1 MNNLKKIGS
10 IITCLILGVILFVIC
25 FDYNKRDYP
34 NEFYNVYLDG
44 KLLGVI
50 DSKNALEN
58 YINAKANHFI
68 NVEEVTTT
76 YCETDKTLEQIIID
90 ENLQPII
97 DSSKDTKYYQNEDGI
112 NCLDIIIE
120 DGDLIEDVYTPK
132 GLNIEKIL
140 TFSGNLNTVEEI
152 YEKIVNLKSF
162 TIKGYQFSIKSTD
175 EEKENVNVYV
185 TDKNIFE
192 QAVNKMIETYV
203 GKERYEQY
211 LSDGQKPIETVGSLV
226 ENVYIED
233 EITVKNVQIPISETI
248 YTDADDLA
256 QFLLY
261 GNEPVTKTYIVK
273 EQEMISDIAFN
284 NKISNQEFLISNP
297 KYRDETSLISAGTE
311 VLIKETSPQLSVVME
326 LYVVED
332 KEDSFETV
340 YQYDENEYI
349 GYEEVIQEGED
360 GLERVSQR
368 QKIVNGDIAFVEPV
382 GKETLKNAID
392 EIIVKGDK
400 YVPNVGDLNNWAWPS
415 VSGWVITTDYAWR
428 IHPITGGRDFHDALD
443 IAGMGYNSPIYAAN
457 NGTVIIKEYR
467 YDYGNYMVIDHNNGY
482 YTAYAHMNKFMEGVN
497 IGTTVARGQQI
508 GYVGSTGYSTG
519 PHIHFEVWKD
529 CRYCKI
535 NPWSIFE

>member
-1 MNNLKKIGS
+1 MKKIGS

-162 TIKGYQFSIKSTD
+162 TIKGYQFSIKSTN

>member
-1 MNNLKKIGS
+1 MKKIGS

-25 FDYNKRDYP
+25 FDYNKREYP

-44 KLLGVI
+44 EYLGVI
-50 DSKNALEN
+50 ESKSALEN
-58 YINAKANHFI
+58 YIDEKANHLI
-68 NVEEVTTT
+68 NIENVTTT
-76 YCETDKTLEQIIID
+76 YCEDERSLEQIIAE
-90 ENLQPII
+90 ENLQEVI
-97 DSSKDTKYYQNEDGI
+97 DNSKDHEYYQNDDGL
-112 NCLDIIIE
+112 NCIDITIE
-120 DGDLIEDVYTPK
+120 DGDTIETVYTPE

-140 TFSGNLNTVEEI
+140 TFSDNLNTVEEI
-152 YEKIVNLKSF
+152 YSKIVNLKSF
-162 TIKGYQFSIKSTD
+162 TIRGYQFTIKNPDD
-175 EEKENVNVYV
+175 ENENVYIYV
-185 TDKNIFE
+185 TDKDIFE
-192 QAVNKMIETYV
+192 QATNKLIETYV
-203 GKERYEQY
+203 GTEAYQEY
-211 LSDGQKPIETVGSLV
+211 LNDTQQPIETVGTLV

-233 EITVKNVQIPISETI
+233 EITVKEIQIPIDEVI
-248 YTDADDLA
+248 YTDADDLT

-261 GNEPVTKTYIVK
+261 GNEPVTTTYTVK
-273 EQEMISDIAFN
+273 ENEMIRDIAFN

-297 KYRDETSLISAGTE
+297 RYRDENSLITAGTE
-311 VLIKETSPQLSVVME
+311 VLIKETNPQLSVVME

-332 KEDSFETV
+332 KESDYETI
-340 YQYDENEYI
+340 YQYDEDEYI
-349 GYEEVIQEGED
+349 GYEEVVQEGEA
-360 GLERVSQR
+360 GLERVSQK
-368 QKIVNGDIAFVEPV
+368 QKVVNGDIAFVEPV
-382 GKETLKNAID
+382 GKETLKNTID

-400 YVPNVGDLNNWAWPS
+400 YVPNVGDVNNWAWPS

-443 IAGMGYNSPIYAAN
+443 IAGMGYNSPIYSAN

-482 YTAYAHMNKFMEGVN
+482 YTVYAHMNKFMEGVD

-535 NPWSIFE
+535 NPWSLY

>member
-1 MNNLKKIGS
+1 MKKIGS

-400 YVPNVGDLNNWAWPS
+400 YVPNVGDLSNWAWPS

>member
-1 MNNLKKIGS
+1 MKKIGS

>member
-1 MNNLKKIGS
+1 MKKKGS

>member
-1 MNNLKKIGS
+1 MKKIGS

-44 KLLGVI
+44 QLLGVI
-50 DSKNALEN
+50 DSKTDLEN

-185 TDKNIFE
+185 IDKNIFE

>member
-1 MNNLKKIGS
+1 MKKKGS

-44 KLLGVI
+44 QLLGVI

-185 TDKNIFE
+185 IDKNIFE

-326 LYVVED
+326 LYIVED
-332 KEDSFETV
+332 KENSFETV

-349 GYEEVIQEGED
+349 GYEEVVQEGED

-400 YVPNVGDLNNWAWPS
+400 YVPNVGDLNNWSWPS

-519 PHIHFEVWKD
+519 PHIHFEVWED

>member
-1 MNNLKKIGS
+1 MKKIGS

-44 KLLGVI
+44 QLLGVI

-273 EQEMISDIAFN
+273 DQEMISDIAFN

-326 LYVVED
+326 LYIVED
-332 KEDSFETV
+332 KENSFETV

-349 GYEEVIQEGED
+349 GYEEVVQEGED

>member
-1 MNNLKKIGS
+1 MKKIGS

-273 EQEMISDIAFN
+273 DQEMISDIAFN

-297 KYRDETSLISAGTE
+297 KYRDESSLISAGTE

-326 LYVVED
+326 LYIVED
-332 KEDSFETV
+332 KENSFETV

-349 GYEEVIQEGED
+349 GYEEVVQEGED

-400 YVPNVGDLNNWAWPS
+400 YVPNVGDLSNWAWPS